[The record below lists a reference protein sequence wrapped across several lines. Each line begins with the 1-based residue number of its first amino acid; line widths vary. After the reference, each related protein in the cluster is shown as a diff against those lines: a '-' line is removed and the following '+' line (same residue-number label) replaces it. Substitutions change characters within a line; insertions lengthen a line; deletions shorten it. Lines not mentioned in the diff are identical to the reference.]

1 MPHPEYHHITL
12 LKQLLVFFLYIFFLL
27 DPLVQKNHI
36 SYKDLEKWKKE
47 KLYLLCVC
55 TLLGLKAAFG
65 QNLKTL

>member
-12 LKQLLVFFLYIFFLL
+12 LKQLLVFFLYFFFLL

-47 KLYLLCVC
+47 KLYLLCVYVHFW
-55 TLLGLKAAFG
+55 G
-65 QNLKTL
+65 